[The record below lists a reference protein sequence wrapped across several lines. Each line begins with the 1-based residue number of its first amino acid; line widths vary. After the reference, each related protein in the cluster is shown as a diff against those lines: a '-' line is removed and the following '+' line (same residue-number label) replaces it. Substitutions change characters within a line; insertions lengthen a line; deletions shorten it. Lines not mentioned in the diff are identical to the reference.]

1 MRKLLALFALFAAA
15 TAYADPAVPIK
26 NIYIKDEGVAVSTN
40 PVFIDFTGSGVT
52 AAKVGTSSVT
62 ITIPG
67 GGGSSTLDDLTDVTD
82 TGKQTDYVLKYNGTI
97 WVATGVASTFVFSI
111 ASFSDGLSSTIE
123 IGTGAYRSTGT
134 ITFAASYNNGPP
146 IGSTI
151 TLSGWS
157 ALAMSSPF
165 TSTKNVVNLDYPS
178 VGGTRVFT
186 LTSQK
191 GATTA
196 TSNITH
202 TFTNRRW
209 YGVSTVSSGFTESNV
224 EALASFDLTNSK
236 ANTFSVSPTTGEYI
250 VYAYP
255 TRLGTATFTVG
266 GFEGGFNSPETV
278 SITNGFGFT
287 ENYYVYRSIN
297 SNLGS
302 TTVVAQ

>member
-1 MRKLLALFALFAAA
+1 MMRLARM
-15 TAYADPAVPIK
+15 
-26 NIYIKDEGVAVSTN
+26 
-40 PVFIDFTGSGVT
+40 GSSIHLVT

-62 ITIPG
+62 ITIG
-67 GGGSSTLDDLTDVTD
+67 GGGGGGTLDDLTDVSD
-82 TGKQTDYVLKYNGTI
+82 TGKQTDYVLKYNGSL
-97 WVATGVASTFVFSI
+97 WVATGAATSFAFSI
-111 ASFSDGLSSTIE
+111 ASFSNGLSSTIE

-134 ITFAASYNNGPP
+134 ITFTASYNNGPP

-157 ALAMSSPF
+157 ALAMSTPF
-165 TSTKNVVNLDYPS
+165 TSTKNIVNLDYPS

-191 GATTA
+191 GGTTA
-196 TSNITH
+196 TSNITN
-202 TFTNRRW
+202 TFVNRRW
-209 YGVSTVSSGFTESNV
+209 WGVSTVSGSYSEANV
-224 EALASFDLTNSK
+224 ESLANFDLSNSK
-236 ANTFSVSPTTGEYI
+236 ANTFTLSPTTGEYI
-250 VYAYP
+250 IYAYP

-287 ENYYVYRSIN
+287 ENFYVYRSIN
-297 SNLGS
+297 TNLGS